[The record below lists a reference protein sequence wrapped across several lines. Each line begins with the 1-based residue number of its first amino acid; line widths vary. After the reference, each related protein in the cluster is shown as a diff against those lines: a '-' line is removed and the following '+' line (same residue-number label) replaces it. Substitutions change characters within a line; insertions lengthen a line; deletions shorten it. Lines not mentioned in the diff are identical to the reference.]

1 MKTQIL
7 TALAALTI
15 LTSSAVQV
23 VGTNYD
29 TSERPLS
36 LPMSVVMT
44 SASAPMRGGIGI
56 RTTISVL
63 VTNGAYAVN
72 LIPATYTAYVQN
84 SPLWTFTVFDTTNIL
99 QMTDLVPTNAFPSA
113 LSYGTTWGT
122 RVTSRDAVAGFLF
135 DKITGGTNTVV
146 SVATNTDGSL
156 RLIINTDLL
165 ALQMQ
170 IASTNI
176 ALQSQLGDAS
186 NRLAGA
192 ISILGSNTQSAIN
205 TLATTNQLASV
216 SNYTTGASNALAITA
231 ATNAANID
239 ISSNSAATALA
250 STGLALS
257 NTAATNA
264 ANIRNVSNN
273 IISLSTQTN
282 LWSTP
287 DVTLSMVPVSGMTIT
302 NLGDIASGMSGWTN
316 TPALSAL
323 NTNWASWFD
332 CTPIQTLI
340 FGSIQGVGP
349 QWQTNAG
356 WYYPRIRLAIGIY
369 GKELALNLT
378 HAAACGVRAD
388 GQAWT
393 VVPMVNSA
401 NNLLHF
407 QFTNNGP
414 HRVEVTGFG
423 LFFMSI
429 YTPGTN
435 AFFDI
440 YPATSRLAIVG
451 DSYINGN
458 ETDASQKLWPGILGD
473 VFEPRGVNVITCA
486 CGGTGWSHPSTAG
499 TFATLI
505 TNTLAGTFA
514 PDYLCISGG
523 INDSAV
529 DTNTFYAAVTN
540 TLAIAKTTF
549 PSTRLFV
556 VGPQS
561 TSNYNAAINDKLAA
575 QACSNASVP
584 YQSVASWVNGGNAL
598 VLINAW
604 GTHPSEAGQ
613 QYYAT
618 RLYNFVRTN
627 IGLPR

>member
-1 MKTQIL
+1 MFKSIAI
-7 TALAALTI
+7 ALSLLFAL
-15 LTSSAVQV
+15 SSFGSLVT
-23 VGTNYD
+23 GTNYNIAGTPVD
-29 TSERPLS
+29 IDMTFVSTNAFNAVPGG
-36 LPMSVVMT
+36 VVVKN
-44 SASAPMRGGIGI
+44 SI
-56 RTTISVL
+56 L
-63 VTNGAYAVN
+63 VPTTNGAYAIN
-72 LIPATYTAYVQN
+72 LPAGIYNTIAN
-84 SPLWTFTVFDTTNIL
+84 GRLLWTFAVTESTNTL
-99 QMTDLVPTNAFPSA
+99 KMTDLILSSPGIFSFSPMWGVRVLPSD
-113 LSYGTTWGT
+113 S
-122 RVTSRDAVAGFLF
+122 SAGYLA
-135 DKITGGTNTVV
+135 DKIITGTNS
-146 SVATNTDGSL
+146 SVYIQTNQNGSMQL
-156 RLIINTDLL
+156 VIIGASEEWKIPLSETSNYFVGTITNLSNNVQL
-165 ALQMQ
+165 A
-170 IASTNI
+170 IAP
-176 ALQSQLGDAS
+176 
-186 NRLAGA
+186 
-192 ISILGSNTQSAIN
+192 
-205 TLATTNQLASV
+205 LATTNQLASV

-231 ATNAANID
+231 ATNAANIG

-486 CGGTGWSHPSTAG
+486 CGGVGWSHPSTAG

-556 VGPQS
+556 IGPQS

-613 QYYAT
+613 QYYAS